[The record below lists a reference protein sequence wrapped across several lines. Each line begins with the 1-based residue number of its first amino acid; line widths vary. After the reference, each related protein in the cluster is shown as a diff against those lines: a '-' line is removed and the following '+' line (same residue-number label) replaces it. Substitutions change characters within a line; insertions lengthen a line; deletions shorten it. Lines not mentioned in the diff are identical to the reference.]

1 MVVNKRKK
9 VTKYRGHV
17 THGGGHRKK
26 RRGAGSRGGRGNAG
40 SGKRAGQKV
49 AGLKGFKLGN
59 KGFSSKVS
67 NQDTPINVSFF
78 TIARVN
84 KLVLSGKIVKEGELF
99 SIDLGKLGYNKLL
112 GTGKTSLKL
121 KIAVEKFSPSAEEKI
136 KSVGGEI
143 VAPVIKVVEKK
154 SKVAKKPITKETKPA
169 VKQEE

>member
-40 SGKRAGQKV
+40 TGKRAGHKV
-49 AGLKGFKLGN
+49 AGMKDRKLGN
-59 KGFSSKVS
+59 KGFSSKVN

-78 TIARVN
+78 TIAKVN
-84 KLVLSGKIVKEGELF
+84 KLIKAGKMSQDGDF
-99 SIDLGKLGYNKLL
+99 YSIDLGKLGYNKLL

-121 KIAVEKFSPSAEEKI
+121 RITVQKFSPLAEDKV

-143 VAPVIKVVEKK
+143 VSEE
-154 SKVAKKPITKETKPA
+154 SKVETKEAEVTEKIE
-169 VKQEE
+169 VSNDKEE